1 MCLGVGKA
9 ATKHL
14 QARCFCIGKTSHCE
28 DAHGVAASPSAK
40 RSKKMTLELNYTDD
54 GPTVLGFRVQKLRLK
69 DGELNAVP
77 HVDGAYFG
85 DEKVKRFVDFNAG

>member
-9 ATKHL
+9 AAKHL
-14 QARCFCIGKTSHCE
+14 QARCFCIRKTSHCE
-28 DAHGVAASPSAK
+28 DAHAIAVSPRAE
-40 RSKKMTLELNYTDD
+40 RPKKMALELNYTGG

-69 DGELNAVP
+69 DGDLNAVP

>member
-1 MCLGVGKA
+1 
-9 ATKHL
+9 
-14 QARCFCIGKTSHCE
+14 
-28 DAHGVAASPSAK
+28 
-40 RSKKMTLELNYTDD
+40 MTLELNYTDD

-69 DGELNAVP
+69 DGDLNAVP